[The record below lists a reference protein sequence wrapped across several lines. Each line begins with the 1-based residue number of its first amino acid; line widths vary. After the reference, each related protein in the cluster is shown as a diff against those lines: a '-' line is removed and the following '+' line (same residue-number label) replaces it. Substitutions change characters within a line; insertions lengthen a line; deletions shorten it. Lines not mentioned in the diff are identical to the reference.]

1 MNLASIVLRVANH
14 CSVLVLGE
22 AVKSWTSG
30 RRREGSNR
38 TGERRYITEGR
49 GGRGG
54 RIMVPRRPFQLL
66 VANLSARVA
75 GPWGIRPPQTVAFP
89 WPVSTLP

>member
-38 TGERRYITEGR
+38 TGEEEIYHR
-49 GGRGG
+49 G
-54 RIMVPRRPFQLL
+54 
-66 VANLSARVA
+66 
-75 GPWGIRPPQTVAFP
+75 
-89 WPVSTLP
+89 